1 VKPRLVILL
10 ALIVLSPLAVAG
22 WLGAKI
28 VRDERSMVEHRM
40 QALVSGQLRAVA
52 DDVDEILQDY
62 REIIV
67 SEMSPGP
74 VTSEALREGALDS
87 PYVRQYYLLDD
98 QGKLVHPSLDESGS
112 WSASER
118 RALERTLSIW
128 ESRALVNAGPAEA
141 QSATT
146 RTPSLVS
153 RQQTVTLP
161 QARWH
166 AWYWGDGL
174 QLMLWY
180 RAATGLIHAAEVDRI
195 RLLSEIVG
203 ALPDTDPAGTEPGGR
218 LALVG
223 STGTVLYQWGD
234 YEPPEEARP
243 VETLALNQ
251 PLGSWTLEYY
261 APEGALGTAVAG
273 GLALNL
279 LAGAALLGAL
289 VLGSGYYVYREQ
301 TREMREAAQ
310 RVSFVNRVSHELK
323 TPLTNIRLYAE
334 MLERELPAED
344 ERAQGRIGVV
354 VAESQRL
361 SRLIGNILTFSRQQR
376 DALKINRRPGIV
388 DSTIQDCLD
397 HFSPALEAKGI
408 AVQFVS
414 GATQAADFD
423 PDLLEQV
430 VGNLISNVE
439 KYAAGGKLLRVVSEQ
454 EGDEVRVLVFDAGDG
469 IPSRERDRVFRPFYR
484 IDDKL
489 TEGVAGTGIGLSIA
503 RELARLHGGDLSVD
517 PADSGACFRLTLRC
531 PQAEGAAT

>member
-1 VKPRLVILL
+1 MKPRLVILL

-28 VRDERSMVEHRM
+28 VRDERTMVEHRM
-40 QALVSGQLRAVA
+40 QALVLGQLRAVA
-52 DDVDEILQDY
+52 DDVDEILQGY
-62 REIIV
+62 RDVITP
-67 SEMSPGP
+67 EMNLAPATP
-74 VTSEALREGALDS
+74 EALRERAFAS

-98 QGKLVHPSLDESGS
+98 QGNLVHPSLDDSGS
-112 WSASER
+112 WSPSDR

-128 ESRALVNAGPAEA
+128 ESRALVNVGPAEA
-141 QSATT
+141 QASTM
-146 RTPSLVS
+146 RIPSLVS
-153 RQQTVTLP
+153 RQQSVAVP

-180 RAATGLIHAAEVDRI
+180 RAASGLIHAAEVNRI

-203 ALPDTDPAGTEPGGR
+203 ALPDTDPAGTELGGR
-218 LALVG
+218 LTLVG
-223 STGTVLYQWGD
+223 STGAVLYQWGE

-243 VETLALNQ
+243 IETLALSP

-261 APEGALGTAVAG
+261 ASEGALGAAVAG

-310 RVSFVNRVSHELK
+310 RVSFVNQVSHELK
-323 TPLTNIRLYAE
+323 TPLTNIRMYAE

-344 ERAQGRIGVV
+344 ERAHGRIGVV

-376 DALKINRRPGIV
+376 NALKINRRPGIV
-388 DSTIQDCLD
+388 DSTLQACLD
-397 HFSPALEAKGI
+397 HFRPALEAKGI
-408 AVQFVS
+408 AVQFAPA
-414 GATQAADFD
+414 ATQPAEFD
-423 PDLLEQV
+423 ADLLEQV

-439 KYAAGGKLLRVVSEQ
+439 KYAAGGKLLRLASEQ
-454 EGDEVRVLVFDAGDG
+454 EGDQVHVLVSDAGEG
-469 IPSRERDRVFRPFYR
+469 IQSRERERVFRPFHR

-503 RELARLHGGDLSVD
+503 RELARLHGGDLALV
-517 PADSGACFRLTLRC
+517 PAVNGACFRLTLRC
-531 PQAEGAAT
+531 PQVVGDAS